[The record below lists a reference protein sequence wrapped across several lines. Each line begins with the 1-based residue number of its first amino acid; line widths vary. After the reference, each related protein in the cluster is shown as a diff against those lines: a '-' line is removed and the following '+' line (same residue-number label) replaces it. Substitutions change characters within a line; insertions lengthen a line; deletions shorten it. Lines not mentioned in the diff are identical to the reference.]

1 MAAEIYQFHASGR
14 CKTNVEQF
22 VKNYLAIET
31 DTFGAAGVD
40 AKVDAKQIE
49 AKDYV
54 PNASQTDRITDRIYS
69 FSTPTN
75 ILCSQIGMKISGL
88 HIMKRKLNQLQY
100 SLGKS
105 LQQSS
110 FHHEREAVEITSH
123 MNPATFSAQA

>member
-1 MAAEIYQFHASGR
+1 MFRMRHR
-14 CKTNVEQF
+14 
-22 VKNYLAIET
+22 
-31 DTFGAAGVD
+31 
-40 AKVDAKQIE
+40 QIG
-49 AKDYV
+49 
-54 PNASQTDRITDRIYS
+54 SQTGSIL

-88 HIMKRKLNQLQY
+88 HIMKRKLNRLQY